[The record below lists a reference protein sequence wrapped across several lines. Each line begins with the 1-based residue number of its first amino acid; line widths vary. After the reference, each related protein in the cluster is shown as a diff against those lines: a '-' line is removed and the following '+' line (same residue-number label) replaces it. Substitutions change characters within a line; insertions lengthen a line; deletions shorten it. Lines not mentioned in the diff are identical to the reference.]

1 MTITSSIPIRRRFL
15 PTDFRRALSLSSI
28 AVLALAIILSL
39 LAVQPLNASAQTAT
53 GDDKAVAGSLKK
65 ILDSSSRPATDSDRD
80 RYRHPFETLTWFGL
94 KPDMSVVEIWPGAGW
109 YTEILAP
116 YLKQDGKLYAAVAPG
131 ENTAEYRK
139 KLTDDPKDYGKVVVT
154 DLNPPTELQMAPAE
168 SVDMVLTFRN
178 VHNWMRS
185 GYAEDVF
192 KAIYLALKP
201 GGVLGLEEHRGDPNA
216 PQDPKAASGYVREDY
231 VIKLAEQ
238 AGFKLVGRSEI
249 NANPKDTKNY
259 PDGVWTL
266 PPTLRLKDVDR
277 SKYQAIGESDRM
289 TLKFVK
295 PLKTALQGKASTD

>member
-1 MTITSSIPIRRRFL
+1 
-15 PTDFRRALSLSSI
+15 
-28 AVLALAIILSL
+28 
-39 LAVQPLNASAQTAT
+39 
-53 GDDKAVAGSLKK
+53 
-65 ILDSSSRPATDSDRD
+65 
-80 RYRHPFETLTWFGL
+80 
-94 KPDMSVVEIWPGAGW
+94 VVEIWPGAGW
-109 YTEILAP
+109 YTAILAP

-178 VHNWMRS
+178 VHNWIRS

-238 AGFKLVGRSEI
+238 AGFQLVGRSEI

-295 PLKTALQGKASTD
+295 PLKTALQGKASTDL